1 VSLPVIINPLA
12 EADLKT
18 GYAWC
23 EQRRPGQGADFL
35 LCAEEVFERIGRQP
49 EWYGREFE
57 ELRVAPLRR
66 HPYGVVYRI
75 DAAQI
80 TVVAV
85 YHLRSN
91 PRVWQSRA

>member
-1 VSLPVIINPLA
+1 VSLPVIVNPLA
-12 EADLKT
+12 EADLQA

-23 EQRRPGQGADFL
+23 EQRRAGLGTDFL
-35 LCAEEVFERIGRQP
+35 LCVEEVLERIGREP

-66 HPYGVVYRI
+66 HQFAVVYRV
-75 DAAQI
+75 DEPQV

-85 YHLRSN
+85 YHLRSE
-91 PRVWQSRA
+91 PRVWQARG

>member
-1 VSLPVIINPLA
+1 MSLPVIINPLA
-12 EADLKT
+12 EADLKR

-23 EQRRPGQGADFL
+23 EQHWPGQGADFL
-35 LCAEEVFERIGRQP
+35 LCSEEVFERIGRQP

-66 HPYGVVYRI
+66 HQYAVAYRI
-75 DAAQI
+75 DATQI

-85 YHLRSN
+85 
-91 PRVWQSRA
+91 